1 MFSSWVE
8 YGIPG
13 GQLRLER
20 WWGARISGRGGS
32 HEGAQGEQAGDQA
45 DPRGVWSPEPGG
57 HGPQKRM
64 SSPTAPA
71 PGGQRKPGLSA
82 RALPLLTQRTRKSP
96 PPRPRPVL
104 IREVVC
110 TARENEALSRPEDS
124 KAAERDGGGTQWAG
138 GLPSRG
144 ARWRRDAVGGRTS
157 GYVPSSVGEAESVE
171 NRAWP
176 SCIQGGRAGRVCCLA
191 LSLGCLPPGSQ
202 GTRMHER
209 TSPSP
214 LPSSVLGTL
223 HKYNRTA
230 RLGIFS
236 LEKRRS
242 SLGRFVGKSEMNSL

>member
-138 GLPSRG
+138 GLP
-144 ARWRRDAVGGRTS
+144 VTCLHLL
-157 GYVPSSVGEAESVE
+157 VKQ
-171 NRAWP
+171 RAWRTGRGP
-176 SCIQGGRAGRVCCLA
+176 VASRVAAQGGSAAWPCPWGACHPAHRVPACMRELPPPR
-191 LSLGCLPPGSQ
+191 CLPACWGPY
-202 GTRMHER
+202 
-209 TSPSP
+209 TSIIEPP
-214 LPSSVLGTL
+214 D
-223 HKYNRTA
+223 
-230 RLGIFS
+230 
-236 LEKRRS
+236 
-242 SLGRFVGKSEMNSL
+242 